1 MVTKTVLC
9 DADISIRPFYVY
21 IYIYPCPLLLK
32 CIPGYIDTHLITD
45 IVCNATM
52 VKNIT
57 IVSGPAKDKEWILTE
72 ISKKVGVMQWHEVDL
87 RTILKKDHSATIGHK
102 EDYRVERT
110 QQVVIG
116 QEGFPE
122 LVNDCVKFADTVEH
136 VWLNCNTGW
145 HRASVTGKVLE
156 SQLNSLVDIDAERM
170 YNTMHIMF
178 HECTSSKMWHEKI
191 GDVVA
196 WLTAPWMIE
205 TEYNGTRRSLFGYAA
220 SMRKANSAHNWN
232 VMFETISSCYRRG
245 DTRDSFTEMDSS
257 STPWDHDSVMQR
269 NEQSSTRANSVV
281 SSSASS
287 ANAPSFTMPPKPP
300 PAATQPSA
308 KAAVSSRQPHDCAK
322 GGPCQPPTAP
332 SARAYAEQ
340 GRGDRACEE
349 HPSHHE
355 RDPSSESDEAYANR
369 MCADQYW
376 QEQDYG
382 SAEGEQEPDWAT
394 FERDPRVWWEI
405 LDWWH
410 IDHDARA
417 QLFSLAQHSDKG
429 HEEANELIGKLLKKK
444 ADKTEFRSNAS
455 AFIYSSVLY
464 ARAHIAKG
472 GGDDRPSKRARSR

>member
-1 MVTKTVLC
+1 M
-9 DADISIRPFYVY
+9 
-21 IYIYPCPLLLK
+21 LLK
-32 CIPGYIDTHLITD
+32 CIPGYIDNRLITD

-57 IVSGPAKDKEWILTE
+57 IVSGPAKDKEWILSE
-72 ISKKVGVMQWHEVDL
+72 IAKKVGEIEWHQVDL
-87 RTILKKDHSATIGHK
+87 REFLKKDHSTTIGHR
-102 EDYRVERT
+102 EDYRFERT

-116 QEGFPE
+116 QEGFPDLIVE
-122 LVNDCVKFADTVEH
+122 CVQEADTVEH

-156 SQLNSLVDIDAERM
+156 SQLNSLVDKDADRK

-191 GDVVA
+191 DDVVT
-196 WLTAPWMIE
+196 WLTSPWPIE
-205 TEYNGTRRSLFGYAA
+205 TEYNGSRRSLFGYTA
-220 SMRKANSAHNWN
+220 SMRKGAAAHNWN
-232 VMFETISSCYRRG
+232 VMFEAISSCYNRG

-257 STPWDHDSVMQR
+257 GEHNSCYNQGDTRSMQR
-269 NEQSSTRANSVV
+269 NEPSSTRANSVR

-287 ANAPSFTMPPKPP
+287 AHAPSHTMPPKPP
-300 PAATQPSA
+300 SA
-308 KAAVSSRQPHDCAK
+308 VVQMQQPHDCAM

-332 SARAYAEQ
+332 SSRAYAEQ
-340 GRGDRACEE
+340 GRGDQAWEE
-349 HPSHHE
+349 HTSQHE
-355 RDPSSESDEAYANR
+355 RDQSPESDEAYANR
-369 MCADQYW
+369 M
-376 QEQDYG
+376 
-382 SAEGEQEPDWAT
+382 SAEQYQGEQKPDWAT
-394 FERDPRVWWEI
+394 FERDPNVWWEI

-429 HEEANELIGKLLKKK
+429 REEANELIGKLLKKK
-444 ADKTEFRSNAS
+444 ADKTEFKSNAS

-472 GGDDRPSKRARSR
+472 GGDDRPSKRGRSR